1 MLNKNKGSILI
12 LMVIIIA
19 IISSISLTTLSIAVS
34 QYQIKKTNSNIKR
47 AFYLSED
54 GINSASLRA
63 CDLIC
68 RACADSANKTDEY
81 VELYPDDIAV
91 AESLFKNNY
100 KLYVINRAA
109 STINNGGN
117 PSIKII
123 NYNDLF
129 FMDEKLTLHVKSTY
143 VSDAGIEKSLNVNL
157 VILIPCY
164 ADIKAGIL
172 DFSELFHLSSFD
184 L

>member
-1 MLNKNKGSILI
+1 MLNKDKGSILI

-19 IISSISLTTLSIAVS
+19 IIGSISLATLSIAAS
-34 QYQIKKTNSNIKR
+34 QYQIKKTNSSIKR

-54 GINSASLRA
+54 GINTAALRV

-68 RACADSANKTDEY
+68 RACEDSANKTDEY
-81 VELYPDDIAV
+81 AELYPDNIAV
-91 AESLFKNNY
+91 AEALFKNNY

-109 STINNGGN
+109 STINNSGN
-117 PSIKII
+117 PSIKIV

-143 VSDAGIEKSLNVNL
+143 ISDTGIEKSLNADL
-157 VILIPCY
+157 VILIPSY
-164 ADIKAGIL
+164 EDMKAGML
-172 DFSELFHLSSFD
+172 DFSGLFYLSSFD